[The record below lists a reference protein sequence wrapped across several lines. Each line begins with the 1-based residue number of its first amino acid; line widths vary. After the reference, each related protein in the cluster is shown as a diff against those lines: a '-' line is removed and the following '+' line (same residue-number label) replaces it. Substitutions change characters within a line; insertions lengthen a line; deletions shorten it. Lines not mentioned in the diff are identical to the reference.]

1 MSRRWICTPF
11 RAASDIVSRFVL
23 RRLIS
28 TCLLLVGVILMT
40 FALARMLPGD
50 PARLIAGGRAS
61 PAAVAAVRDTLG
73 LDAPVTTQ
81 FARYIGQLAQGEFG
95 RSIVSRRPI
104 ADDILTYV
112 PATLELVAY
121 AAILSLLGGMAL
133 GTLAAAN
140 SKTTADI
147 AVRGVAVVGLSV
159 PDFWLALIFQ
169 LVFFASLGLLP
180 FGGRLDVGMTPPDYV
195 TGFLTLDSLLAGRL
209 DLLVQTLRHLILPVC
224 VLAIPSMAIT
234 IRVVRTTLLD
244 VLTQDYIRTARAK
257 GIAPWRVYVLHALGN
272 AMLPVITIFGL
283 NLGLMISGAVFIE
296 LIFDWPGLG
305 RYTANAI
312 AGSDYN
318 AIMAITLV
326 VALTYTVINFLVD
339 LSYAFFDPRVNLR

>member
-1 MSRRWICTPF
+1 V
-11 RAASDIVSRFVL
+11 ARFVI

-28 TCLLLVGVILMT
+28 TGLLLVGVVLMT
-40 FALARMLPGD
+40 FALARLLPGD

-61 PAAVAAVRDTLG
+61 PEAVAAVRDTLG

-81 FARYIGQLAQGEFG
+81 FARYIGQLAQGDFG

-104 ADDILTYV
+104 SQDILTYV
-112 PATLELVAY
+112 PATLELVFF
-121 AAILSLLGGMAL
+121 AAIISLIGGITL
-133 GTLAAAN
+133 GTVAAAY
-140 SKTTADI
+140 SKSAPDV

-159 PDFWLALIFQ
+159 PDFWLALVLQ
-169 LVFFASLGLLP
+169 LIFFAGLGLLP
-180 FGGRLDVGMTPPDYV
+180 FGGRLDLGMNPPTYV
-195 TGFLTLDSLLAGRL
+195 TGFMTLDSILAGRA
-209 DLLVQTLRHLILPVC
+209 DLLLQTLRHLILPVW
-224 VLAIPSMAIT
+224 VLSIPSMAIT
-234 IRVVRTTLLD
+234 IRVVRTTMLD

-257 GIAPWRVYVLHALGN
+257 GIAPWRVYARHALGN

-326 VALTYTVINFLVD
+326 VALSYTLINFLVD

>member
-1 MSRRWICTPF
+1 M
-11 RAASDIVSRFVL
+11 ARFVL

-28 TCLLLVGVILMT
+28 TCLLLMGVILMT
-40 FALARMLPGD
+40 FALARLLPGD

-61 PAAVAAVRDTLG
+61 PEAVAAVRDTLG

-81 FARYIGQLAQGEFG
+81 FARYIGQLAQGDFG

-104 ADDILTYV
+104 SQDILTYV
-112 PATLELVAY
+112 PATLELVFF
-121 AAILSLLGGMAL
+121 AAIVSLLGGITL
-133 GTLAAAN
+133 GTIAAAN
-140 SKTTADI
+140 CKSAPDV
-147 AVRGVAVVGLSV
+147 AVRGMAVVGLSV
-159 PDFWLALIFQ
+159 PDFWLALVLQ
-169 LVFFASLGLLP
+169 LVFFAGLGLLP
-180 FGGRLDVGMTPPDYV
+180 FGGRLDVGMSPPDYV
-195 TGFLTLDSLLAGRL
+195 TGLLTLDSLLAGRA
-209 DLLVQTLRHLILPVC
+209 DLLLQTLRHLILPVC
-224 VLAIPSMAIT
+224 VLSIPAMAIT
-234 IRVVRTTLLD
+234 IRVVRTTMLE

-257 GIAPWRVYVLHALGN
+257 GIAPWQVYARHALGN

-326 VALTYTVINFLVD
+326 VALSYTLINFLVD